1 MKMHKWLLV
10 LLLTWAAGFSAPAMA
25 QKAPEEMNTVEFS
38 SQTPAASEPEM
49 ADVMRRDGKIYIV
62 VAVLLTVL
70 LGLLLY
76 MISLDKKIGKL
87 ERELK
92 Q

>member
-10 LLLTWAAGFSAPAMA
+10 LLLTWAAGFSMPAMA
-25 QKAPEEMNTVEFS
+25 QNANEGGSTIEYT
-38 SQTPAASEPEM
+38 SQDKTASDPEM

-62 VAVLLTVL
+62 VAVLVSVL
-70 LGLLLY
+70 LGILLY
-76 MISLDKKIGKL
+76 LIGLDKKITKL
-87 ERELK
+87 ERELR